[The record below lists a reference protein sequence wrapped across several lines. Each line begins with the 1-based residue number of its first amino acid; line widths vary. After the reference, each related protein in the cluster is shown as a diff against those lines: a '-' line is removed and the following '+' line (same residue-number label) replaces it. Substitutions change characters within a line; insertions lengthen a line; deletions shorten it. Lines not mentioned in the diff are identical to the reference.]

1 MALFSF
7 LKRTR
12 EYNVKGPQGGIDTKI
27 TLPEG
32 FDPAKDKCPM
42 VILMHGFMAKK
53 EMYPIK
59 ALAKALAAEGIASIG
74 FDFDAH
80 GESEGAFIDMTL
92 SNEVAD
98 ARAVW
103 DYARQLP
110 YVQRI
115 AFAGHSQ
122 GGVIAGLLSGELEAE
137 GASKPAC
144 LVQLAP
150 AAVLKDDALKG
161 QCMNAKYDPANPPE
175 YVNVFFHKLG
185 RKFILEAQQYPIYEK
200 SSRYTGKVCLIHGT
214 KDKIVPLY
222 YSEKYHDLYADS
234 ELHVLEK
241 EGHFLGGDKKTVIG
255 LATAFLKANLNA

>member
-1 MALFSF
+1 MSLFSF
-7 LKRTR
+7 LKRSR
-12 EYNVKGPQGGIDTKI
+12 AFAVKGPQGGIDTRI

-32 FDPAKDKCPM
+32 FDPAKDKCPL
-42 VILMHGFMAKK
+42 VILMHGFMGKK

-59 ALAKALAAEGIASIG
+59 ALSKALAREGIASLS

-80 GESEGAFIDMTL
+80 GRSEGAFIDMTL

-103 DYARQLP
+103 DYARRLP
-110 YVQRI
+110 YVKGI

-122 GGVIAGLLSGELEAE
+122 GGVIAGILAGELEAE
-137 GASKPAC
+137 GAGRPAC

-200 SSRYTGKVCLIHGT
+200 SVRYTGKVCLIHGA
-214 KDKIVPLY
+214 KDKIVPLS
-222 YSEKYHDLYADS
+222 YSRKYDELYADS
-234 ELHVLEK
+234 ALHVLEK
-241 EGHFLGGDKKTVIG
+241 EGHFLGGDKKAVIG
-255 LATAFLKANLNA
+255 LATEFLKANLNV